1 MRLALQWKVLVG
13 YLAVAGI
20 GLGVAGWLALDVFES
35 RDMEHVEAGLTAES
49 RLAAELFAAPLGRAQ
64 PDIQEIDMLA
74 DRLGEAIKARVTVIA
89 SDGKVLG
96 DSYES
101 GDALLRM
108 ENHLSR
114 PEVRDALTAGVGLSV
129 RLSSTVGIRMLNAA
143 VPVRSPA
150 PDRRVLGLVRL
161 SLPLTRIEEQHRALR
176 NALTLALAVAFL
188 LSFVLSFLV
197 ARSVTRPLAEMAEAA
212 NRMLGGQ
219 FHPRLRPRSRDE
231 VSDLGHALNQ
241 MAASIED
248 KIESLKEDR
257 AKMAATLIAMQ
268 EGVMVLAPDGTIRLF
283 NPAMERMIGRY
294 GAELTARSHWE
305 VIRQP
310 RLNEFIAQALAGG
323 NGAATEIGLGPAPVR
338 TFQVYASSLAEGR
351 DSRSGVVLVFHDI
364 TDLRRLEQVRK
375 DFVAN
380 VSHELRTP
388 LTAIKGYVEALR
400 DDPKVDLQ
408 QRQRFLEIIETHA
421 DRLNLIITDLLLLSK
436 IESGQ
441 IPMKQE
447 PVELAP
453 LFDRTLA
460 LLSHHINR
468 KQHKIVLNVSPALPS
483 VLGDEE
489 RLGQVFLNLLDNAIK
504 YTPDQGTITIAAG
517 EKEGTIEINIE
528 DTGIGIPPKDLP
540 RIFERFYRV
549 DKARSREL
557 GGTGLGLAIVKHL
570 VEAHRGT
577 VLVESSGKGSRFTI
591 TLPAAF
597 DMDSATSS
605 ATRSSG

>member
-1 MRLALQWKVLVG
+1 MRLPLQWKVLAG
-13 YLAVAGI
+13 YLVVAGV
-20 GLGVAGWLALDVFES
+20 GLGVAGWLALDVFAS
-35 RDMEHVEAGLTAES
+35 RDLEHVEAGLTAES
-49 RLAAELFAAPLGRAQ
+49 RLAGELFAALLSRVV
-64 PDIQEIDMLA
+64 PDVQEIDMLA
-74 DRLGEAIKARVTVIA
+74 DRLGEVINARVTVIA

-101 GDALLRM
+101 GDALRRM
-108 ENHLSR
+108 ENHLLR
-114 PEVRDALTAGVGLSV
+114 PEVRDALLAGIGVSV
-129 RLSSTVGIRMLNAA
+129 RLSSTVGIRMLNVA
-143 VPVRSPA
+143 VPVRSAA
-150 PDRRVLGLVRL
+150 PDRRLLGVVRL
-161 SLPLTRIEEQHRALR
+161 SLPLTQIEEQHRTLRKALI
-176 NALTLALAVAFL
+176 LALAVAFL
-188 LSFVLSFLV
+188 LSLVLSFLI
-197 ARSVTRPLAEMAEAA
+197 ARSVTRPLAEMVDAA
-212 NRMLGGQ
+212 QRMVGGE
-219 FHPRLRPRSRDE
+219 FHPRLRPRSNDE
-231 VSDLGHALNQ
+231 VADLGRVLNQ
-241 MAASIED
+241 MAASIEE

-268 EGVMVLAPDGTIRLF
+268 EGVMVLGPDGTLRLF

-294 GAELTARSHWE
+294 GAELTARSYWE

-323 NGAATEIGLGPAPVR
+323 DGATVEISLGPDPVR
-338 TFQVYASSLAEGR
+338 TFQIYASSLAEGR
-351 DSRSGVVLVFHDI
+351 DSPAGVVLVFHDI
-364 TDLRRLEQVRK
+364 TNLRRLEQVRK

-504 YTPDQGTITIAAG
+504 YTLDQGTITIVAG
-517 EKEGTIEINIE
+517 EQGRAVEINIE

-597 DMDSATSS
+597 DRDSATSS